1 MGVGVDYGVGVYW
14 VTFEDLHALLFK
26 IEWPFMQNRGNKLLT
41 ELSEWFNRSSLNKS
55 VICIFCKCIQYMY
68 DMYIMG
74 HLYWTEHFI
83 EEIFN
88 LVLNIAGLWV
98 QLGVKFQRY
107 NVRYVVHDRYMV
119 WMACGKK
126 VCQVSLEMP
135 PWMDL
140 WVRDMVYRK
149 PLPFTCSIYGLFRLR
164 KLIWNS

>member
-98 QLGVKFQRY
+98 QLGI
-107 NVRYVVHDRYMV
+107 
-119 WMACGKK
+119 
-126 VCQVSLEMP
+126 QVSKIQCMVCCT
-135 PWMDL
+135 WHVHGVNGL
-140 WVRDMVYRK
+140 WK
-149 PLPFTCSIYGLFRLR
+149 KSLSGLFRNATMNGLVSA
-164 KLIWNS
+164 WHGV